1 MITSLVED
9 RDRNDGRIR
18 DHELTGLQISY
29 FFQLEQVSFM
39 QKRCKKQIVVMEYTV
54 L

>member
-1 MITSLVED
+1 MIRYLVED
-9 RDRNDGRIR
+9 KTRNDGRIR
-18 DHELTGLQISY
+18 GHELTGLQISY

-39 QKRCKKQIVVMEYTV
+39 QKRYKKQIVVMEYTV